1 MRLASL
7 TRRSALLAASAIALA
22 TVSSTPAVQAQP
34 KNVKIAVIAPLSGPW
49 ARQGTLVKFGAE
61 TAVAEINAARDNA
74 KPITSTEVP
83 RRTREDV
90 AAQASDVRIPDLA
103 H

>member
-1 MRLASL
+1 MKRASL
-7 TRRSALLAASAIALA
+7 TRRGALLAASAIALA

-61 TAVAEINAARDNA
+61 TAVAEINAAGG
-74 KPITSTEVP
+74 T
-83 RRTREDV
+83 
-90 AAQASDVRIPDLA
+90 ASRSAPL
-103 H
+103 